1 LPNSVKKII
10 SGGQTGV
17 DRAAFDFALEHCFD
31 VGGYVPKG
39 RRAEDGRIP
48 DNYSGLIE
56 TDSDDPAERTQLN
69 VMHSDAT
76 LILVNRDLS
85 GGTKLTET
93 FARTT
98 RKPLLVIGFAELSV
112 DEAVRTLNDW
122 LTAVKPKVL
131 NIAGPRASEVPE
143 VYDLAFQLL
152 DRAFFGGSK
161 V

>member
-56 TDSDDPAERTQLN
+56 TDSDDPAERMQLN

-76 LILVNRDLS
+76 LILVNGVLS

-93 FARTT
+93 FARTMS
-98 RKPLLVIGFAELSV
+98 KPLLVIGFAELSF
-112 DEAVRTLNDW
+112 DEGVRTLNDW